1 MYELA
6 NLFYPSPLYT
16 ILYIALA
23 FIMGFIAGYLLRS
36 GIIAQHKKRILNLEE
51 EMLANHSR
59 ILELEKQITDLKNDK
74 LIVNGKQPLTA
85 KTGSKAS

>member
-23 FIMGFIAGYLLRS
+23 FSIGFIIGYLLRS
-36 GIIAQHKKRILNLEE
+36 GIIAQHKKRILHLEE
-51 EMLANHSR
+51 EMLSNHSR
-59 ILELEKQITDLKNDK
+59 ILELEKEITDLKNDK
-74 LIVNGKQPLTA
+74 LMVNGKQPFTS
-85 KTGSKAS
+85 KTGSKAR

>member
-16 ILYIALA
+16 ILYIALS
-23 FIMGFIAGYLLRS
+23 FIIGFILGYLLRS
-36 GIIAQHKKRILNLEE
+36 GIIAQHKKRILHLEE
-51 EMLANHSR
+51 EMLSNHSR
-59 ILELEKQITDLKNDK
+59 ILDLEKQVTDLKNDK
-74 LIVNGKQPLTA
+74 LIVNGKQPLTT